1 MSKHLCQES
10 EFTLRLHIEKLPEGV
25 YLATSKNL
33 PGLVAQ
39 GSTVEEAMDIARDVA
54 RKLILSRCEH
64 GDPMP
69 PALKPIR
76 GKLEVDT
83 AFAL

>member
-1 MSKHLCQES
+1 MSKHLFPEN

-25 YLATSKNL
+25 YLATSRNL

-39 GSTVEEAMDIARDVA
+39 GGTAAEVIDIARDVA
-54 RKLILSRCEH
+54 RELIKSMYEH

-69 PALKPIR
+69 PNLKPVR
-76 GKLEVDT
+76 GNFEVDT